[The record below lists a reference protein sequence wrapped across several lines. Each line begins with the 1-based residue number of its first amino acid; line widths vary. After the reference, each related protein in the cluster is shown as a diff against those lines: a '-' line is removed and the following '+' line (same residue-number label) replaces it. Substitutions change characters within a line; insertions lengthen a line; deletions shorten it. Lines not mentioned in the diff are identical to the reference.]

1 MGGSKK
7 KVEEIKAVEEPVKA
21 VEEPVK
27 AVEEPVKEVVEEP
40 VKTVE
45 EVITQETEKAVEK
58 VNNKIE
64 NALKESGV
72 DVELVEPVV
81 SLVTSAAATVVSEGA
96 KAVADK
102 LGLTLISE
110 SSLSEDQKKL
120 ATSIY
125 ESVKPAVEGFISDPD
140 VNSTIKITKVI
151 SQVIKQLENT
161 KIEGKTVTGA
171 DKKAV
176 AIQLGRI
183 LIKEVTPDDKEEILI
198 VYDLVAEPT
207 LEAMIE
213 VSKVVNVAVKEIA
226 TKCCPGLLEFFTR
239 TKKSA

>member
-1 MGGSKK
+1 MGDSKK
-7 KVEEIKAVEEPVKA
+7 HAEEVKEVVKA
-21 VEEPVK
+21 VE
-27 AVEEPVKEVVEEP
+27 
-40 VKTVE
+40 KTVD

-72 DVELVEPVV
+72 DVELVEPVIE
-81 SLVTSAAATVVSEGA
+81 LVTSAAATVVAEGA
-96 KAVADK
+96 KAVAEK

-140 VNSTIKITKVI
+140 VNSTIKITKVLG
-151 SQVIKQLENT
+151 QVIKQLETT
-161 KIEGKTVTGA
+161 KIEGKVMTGT
-171 DKKAV
+171 DKKVV
-176 AIQLGRI
+176 AIQLGRM
-183 LIKEVTPDDKEEILI
+183 LIKEVTPDDKGEAEILM
-198 VYDLVAEPT
+198 VYDLVAEQT

-213 VSKVVNVAVKEIA
+213 VSKVVNVAVQEMA
-226 TKCCPGLLEFFTR
+226 TKCCPGLLEFFKR
-239 TKKSA
+239 AKKTA